1 MLLTIFGAL
10 LLAGQAAPQAKDSLV
25 LKDAPRPEPIGP
37 QSWLSDDDYPPE
49 ALAKQIGGIT
59 GFLLLVD
66 ATGKVTDCRVYETSG
81 FLELDQHTCA
91 VLLKRSKFKP
101 ARDAAGVAV
110 VSVYKGSFTW
120 KQFSDSD
127 KALKAMRPEPFGIEL
142 SLQKLPR
149 GYERPA
155 LLRVHFTEAG
165 KPDSCRAELGSGNA
179 ALDKVACEQ
188 AMLQAVRPDVRSGGV
203 RPDTRM
209 VQVSV
214 DAPKTP

>member
-1 MLLTIFGAL
+1 MLTIMMGAL
-10 LLAGQAAPQAKDSLV
+10 LVGQAAPAVQN
-25 LKDAPRPEPIGP
+25 APKPEPLWP
-37 QSWLSDDDYPPE
+37 QSWISDDDYPPN
-49 ALAKQIGGIT
+49 ALAQRAGGTT

-66 ATGKVTDCRVYETSG
+66 VTGKVTDCRVSDTSG

-91 VLLKRSKFKP
+91 VLLVRGKFKP
-101 ARDAAGVAV
+101 ARDANGTAV

-120 KQFSDSD
+120 KQFGDSD
-127 KALKAMRPEPFGIEL
+127 KALKAMRPDPFGIEL

-155 LLRVHFTEAG
+155 LLRVHFTSEG
-165 KPDSCRAELGSGNA
+165 KPDSCRAEVGSGSV

-188 AMLQAVRPDVRSGGV
+188 AMAQTVRPAPRPDGLK
-203 RPDTRM
+203 PDTRM